1 MECRS
6 FREFVA
12 PFVTSNKVASSS
24 KPGALAQPLE
34 DVGRHFRQVES
45 QALLGKSTDTNTALR
60 ELQSRLAGAMDALI
74 YSDSVY
80 DGGLSRRGS
89 SKAAGTPEQSAT
101 ARLRA
106 RAANRHGAKHRLDYR
121 DVRGRRAS
129 ESWNNSLLS
138 ESYRQKK
145 RFEFAR
151 GVGLS
156 GRRVRRQVQRLR
168 RRRIPQA
175 DQRRGHLHSLYPV
188 S

>member
-101 ARLRA
+101 ARLGREQRIGMA
-106 RAANRHGAKHRLDYR
+106 QSIAWIIEMFE
-121 DVRGRRAS
+121 DVEHQNQGIT
-129 ESWNNSLLS
+129 LC
-138 ESYRQKK
+138 
-145 RFEFAR
+145 
-151 GVGLS
+151 
-156 GRRVRRQVQRLR
+156 
-168 RRRIPQA
+168 
-175 DQRRGHLHSLYPV
+175 
-188 S
+188 